1 MEAAVDGS
9 GGDGVFAA
17 AINANDG
24 MVAAASVVPTE
35 ITYMDTEDIQIKYIV
50 S

>member
-1 MEAAVDGS
+1 MEAVVDGG

-17 AINANDG
+17 SVNANDG
-24 MVAAASVVPTE
+24 MVAAASSAAEQLTTMTTIAAVT
-35 ITYMDTEDIQIKYIV
+35 I